1 MILSRVNSIQ
11 SSRKRESRTRSK
23 FIKFKM
29 QFGFQVTLTKNQLD
43 QFITR
48 AIEEGIGDW
57 CVIDKANKASR
68 NNMYT
73 VPIQIIDIETNQEH
87 LITRSKLLTGIR
99 DSLMDFPYVLDTKA
113 GFNLSI
119 DKLTKEDI
127 DEIIQIAA
135 FKEMKYGFI

>member
-1 MILSRVNSIQ
+1 
-11 SSRKRESRTRSK
+11 
-23 FIKFKM
+23 M

-43 QFITR
+43 QLITR

-87 LITRSKLLTGIR
+87 LITRSKLLRGIR